1 MTVTRA
7 LVLLLPLVAAACTG
21 VHAEPN
27 GPVGAAAAQGLS
39 ANVNPETGARAG
51 TSSGSSR

>member
-1 MTVTRA
+1 MIA
-7 LVLLLPLVAAACTG
+7 LRTLRLLLPLAVAACAG
-21 VHAEPN
+21 VHPEPN